1 MNLRYVLQIFE
12 LLEQSK
18 RCEGGFAEGETWDDF
33 EEELDSLVMGIDL
46 QPTCSYVNRHFAVYF
61 AALRA
66 FVELGNAMVGVKV
79 QRL

>member
-12 LLEQSK
+12 LLEQSE
-18 RCEGGFAEGETWDDF
+18 RCEGGFAEGETRDHF

-46 QPTCSYVNRHFAVYF
+46 QPTCSYVSHHFAVYF
-61 AALRA
+61 TALRA
-66 FVELGNAMVGVKV
+66 FVELGDAMVGVKV